1 MDGAQLALVSWIR
14 AESWGVSL
22 HWWGKVELAPSAECP
37 EGPRGLR
44 CRCSPK
50 HLRQDQDDCSSL

>member
-22 HWWGKVELAPSAECP
+22 HWRGEVELAPSAERP
-37 EGPRGLR
+37 ERSPR
-44 CRCSPK
+44 P
-50 HLRQDQDDCSSL
+50 QVSLLP